1 MYDDVAGFERK
12 LFTIQAV
19 AKAVGISRNL
29 IIYYEKNGVFSP
41 SKIDEETG
49 YRYYT
54 TTDINRLMGIVSL
67 SNLGLELK
75 DIKKYLGE
83 GDVKTIVKHLVD
95 ERRSIDNAIKLLELR
110 ENISQK
116 PFVSQ
121 IGGFYYQRKEE
132 TSSSTHEAVIIIK
145 RDFEG
150 FISKGFSPSLVE
162 YPKIKID
169 NPFNLTLKSITEK
182 FTIIFPT
189 RNKDGDWMEYID
201 VLAMYHF
208 GPYEKMSSTFK
219 EIFNYARRKRIKLE
233 NSIIIEFIES
243 SGVNKYD
250 ASKIICR
257 IMIPIKK

>member
-1 MYDDVAGFERK
+1 MYDNGAGFERK

-19 AKAVGISRNL
+19 AKAIGISRNL

-41 SKIDEETG
+41 SEIDEETG

-83 GDVKTIVKHLVD
+83 GDVKTLIERLSE
-95 ERRSIDNAIKLLELR
+95 ERRSIDNAIKIMELR
-110 ENISQK
+110 ENVAQK

-121 IGGFYYQRKEE
+121 VGGFYYQGREE
-132 TSSSTHEAVIIIK
+132 TSTSAHEAVIIIK
-145 RDFEG
+145 RDFED
-150 FISKGFSPSLVE
+150 FISKGFSPSLTE
-162 YPKIKID
+162 FPKIKID
-169 NPFNLTLKSITEK
+169 NPFRLTLKSITEK
-182 FTIIFPT
+182 FTVIFPT
-189 RNKDGDWMEYID
+189 RNKDGDWMDHTD

-208 GPYEKMSSTFK
+208 GPYEKMSVTFK
-219 EIFNYARRKRIKLE
+219 EIFNYARRKRIKLD
-233 NSIIIEFIES
+233 NSIILEFIES